1 MLNFIVNK
9 RSGKN
14 RGESNLNVIT
24 EYCNAHGI
32 EYSVYETNAPGHA
45 VTLTRSICS
54 LSADNVVAIGG
65 DGTFHEVL
73 NGITDFSAIK
83 VGFIPSGRGNDFA
96 RAANLPLKPIEA
108 LTDILT
114 GETKKIDY
122 IDCGEKRCLN
132 VAGTG
137 MDVDVLKAVEN
148 KRNAFSYYAALIRCL
163 LKFDPYRVVIK
174 AKTAEGKELT
184 LKHNCIMVGVCNG
197 IAIGGGMKLAP
208 DARVDDGKLDL
219 LIAEKQNRSVFRV
232 VGKFVKG
239 KHDSVPEIRHYE
251 VTEVEVEN
259 GGVPVELDGEIYEG
273 LPLKCKVVRGGLI
286 TYKTAAERKA
296 SIKTKHGAV
305 ALSLTAKERNFL

>member
-14 RGESNLNVIT
+14 RGASNLGTIT
-24 EYCNAHGI
+24 AYCNAHGI
-32 EYSVYETNAPGHA
+32 DYSVYETNAPGHA
-45 VTLTRSICS
+45 AKLTKSICEQG
-54 LSADNVVAIGG
+54 ADNVIAIGG

-73 NGITDFSAIK
+73 NGVPDLSCVKI
-83 VGFIPSGRGNDFA
+83 GFIPSGRGNDFA
-96 RAANLPLKPIEA
+96 RAAHLPLKPIDA
-108 LTDILT
+108 LADILA
-114 GETKKIDY
+114 GETKRIDY

-137 MDVDVLKAVEN
+137 MDVDVLRAVEN
-148 KRNAFSYYAALIRCL
+148 KRNAFGYYAALIRCL

-174 AKTAEGKELT
+174 ARTADGKELT

-219 LIAEKQNRSVFRV
+219 LIAEKLDRSVFRV

-239 KHDSVPEIRHYE
+239 KHDSLPEIRHYD

-273 LPLKCKVVRGGLI
+273 LPLNCKIVKGGLI
-286 TYKTAAERKA
+286 TFKTAEERKN
-296 SIKTKHGAV
+296 
-305 ALSLTAKERNFL
+305 AKEQA